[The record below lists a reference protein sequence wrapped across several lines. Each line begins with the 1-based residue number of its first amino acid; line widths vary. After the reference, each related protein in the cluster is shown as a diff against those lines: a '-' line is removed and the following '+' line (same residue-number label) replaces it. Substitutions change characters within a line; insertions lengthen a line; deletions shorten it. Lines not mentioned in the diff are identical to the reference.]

1 MNFTTKFF
9 KEAKKSI
16 SKIEDN
22 KIKTIAKMLS
32 KLRSNKGRLFIMGVG
47 GSSANASHAVNDFR
61 KLCNIETYCLT
72 DNISELTAR
81 TNDDGWDSTFE
92 GYLKNCNL
100 KPKDVLMT
108 FSVGGGNVKKK
119 ISMNIVKALKYANK
133 KKVKTI
139 SILGKSDGYAAKK
152 STISLIFK
160 IDETKFLTPLSE
172 SLQVLIWHY
181 LVSSPILQKNK
192 TTW

>member
-22 KIKTIAKMLS
+22 KIEAIAKMLS

-119 ISMNIVKALKYANK
+119 ISMNIVKALKCANK
-133 KKVKTI
+133 KEINSI
-139 SILGKSDGYAAKK
+139 SFLGKDGGLVKGFSTFEYIVKSNITARIQEAHILLGHIICEIVDKK
-152 STISLIFK
+152 FI
-160 IDETKFLTPLSE
+160 
-172 SLQVLIWHY
+172 
-181 LVSSPILQKNK
+181 
-192 TTW
+192 